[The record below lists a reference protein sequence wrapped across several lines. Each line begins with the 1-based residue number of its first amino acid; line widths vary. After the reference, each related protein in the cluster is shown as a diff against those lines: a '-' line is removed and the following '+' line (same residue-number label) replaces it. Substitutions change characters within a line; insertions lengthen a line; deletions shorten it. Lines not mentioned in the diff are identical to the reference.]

1 MITPTMREFVVL
13 FLLSEIELEALRKR
27 VFKILVFEGEREK
40 STFIFVYVCE
50 RERESQS
57 SNFERKIKE
66 KHVLERIYCQ
76 KK

>member
-13 FLLSEIELEALRKR
+13 FLLSEKELEALRKR

-50 RERESQS
+50 RERESK
-57 SNFERKIKE
+57 F
-66 KHVLERIYCQ
+66 
-76 KK
+76 